1 MRNEHGTDV
10 KPLLFVEVCSQA
22 ALRDPKRSMMLVS
35 DTEYLVRYSPAHVMC
50 YLELVL
56 YAFAKFVI
64 WYSVV
69 LLLGIVAVEVATCP
83 IQSRFVISEWSG
95 ATYVRDRSGD
105 IARFN
110 AVLREHLHPGNS
122 SR

>member
-1 MRNEHGTDV
+1 MMR
-10 KPLLFVEVCSQA
+10 
-22 ALRDPKRSMMLVS
+22 
-35 DTEYLVRYSPAHVMC
+35 

-69 LLLGIVAVEVATCP
+69 LLSGIVAVEVATCP
-83 IQSRFVISEWSG
+83 AQNRFVESERSG
-95 ATYVRDRSGD
+95 AVYVCDRNGD

-110 AVLREHLHPGNS
+110 AVLREHLHQG
-122 SR
+122 RGD

>member
-1 MRNEHGTDV
+1 MMR
-10 KPLLFVEVCSQA
+10 
-22 ALRDPKRSMMLVS
+22 
-35 DTEYLVRYSPAHVMC
+35 

-69 LLLGIVAVEVATCP
+69 LLFGIVAVEVATCP
-83 IQSRFVISEWSG
+83 AQNRFVTSERSG
-95 ATYVRDRSGD
+95 AVYVCDRNGE

-110 AVLREHLHPGNS
+110 AVLREQLHSG
-122 SR
+122 RGD

>member
-1 MRNEHGTDV
+1 MR
-10 KPLLFVEVCSQA
+10 
-22 ALRDPKRSMMLVS
+22 
-35 DTEYLVRYSPAHVMC
+35 
-50 YLELVL
+50 YLELIL

-83 IQSRFVISEWSG
+83 VQNRFVNSERSG
-95 ATYVRDRSGD
+95 ATYVCDRNGD

-110 AVLREHLHPGNS
+110 AVLRKLLHQGGEADET
-122 SR
+122 RLRD